1 MNKDFVSHIAS
12 LWHTILHNIKTIAKI
27 LGSVSHKHVTM
38 IIVYISLQCTQQRN
52 VCSWAKIT
60 HTQHVVNQV
69 EISYCVLCSLAI
81 LDPRVGHTMDA
92 LSPFSLTLPQEV
104 LSMFWCCPSSIQ
116 PCVVFLTC
124 VHLALFL
131 ALSLS
136 PGNSFVS
143 SWCDHS
149 MLASLLWQCPT
160 VSSLLQLCS
169 EPTHLFSLLS
179 TKPAESFSV
188 LSSQRRQDAFLH
200 SFWQSSFHSH
210 MLLQATLAL
219 SLVVSSLKS
228 VCCDFSVFSALM
240 PRSPALCLTWYRIPS
255 YTHHL
260 CNQGLKVKN
269 KN

>member
-1 MNKDFVSHIAS
+1 MNKDFVSHMAS

-124 VHLALFL
+124 VHGAPDVVL

-136 PGNSFVS
+136 PGNSLVS
-143 SWCDHS
+143 SLCDRS
-149 MLASLLWQCPT
+149 RPMLASLRL
-160 VSSLLQLCS
+160 
-169 EPTHLFSLLS
+169 
-179 TKPAESFSV
+179 
-188 LSSQRRQDAFLH
+188 
-200 SFWQSSFHSH
+200 
-210 MLLQATLAL
+210 
-219 SLVVSSLKS
+219 
-228 VCCDFSVFSALM
+228 
-240 PRSPALCLTWYRIPS
+240 
-255 YTHHL
+255 
-260 CNQGLKVKN
+260 
-269 KN
+269 